1 VEEPKR
7 KHNGHG
13 RNSAWTKNNKKKNG
27 MVRRGVRK
35 KNGGEELSQKQ
46 MVKDG
51 KPKRLRELQRKK
63 KRGDQILQ
71 TQKRKLDWGAN
82 AGGGSQQ

>member
-1 VEEPKR
+1 M
-7 KHNGHG
+7 
-13 RNSAWTKNNKKKNG
+13 KNNKKKKG

-35 KNGGEELSQKQ
+35 KNGGEEPSQKQ

-71 TQKRKLDWGAN
+71 TQKRKLDWGAY

>member
-7 KHNGHG
+7 KHNRHG
-13 RNSAWTKNNKKKNG
+13 RNSAWTKNNKKKKG

-35 KNGGEELSQKQ
+35 KNGGEEPSQKQ
-46 MVKDG
+46 VIKDG

-71 TQKRKLDWGAN
+71 TQKRKLHWGAY